1 MNRYT
6 RKQINVKAQLHGK
19 DFVTYEDATKA
30 MMMLAEVAIKAGADK
45 TKLMEFLS
53 GGEDEKD

>member
-19 DFVTYEDATKA
+19 EFVTWEDANTA
-30 MMMLAEVAIKAGADK
+30 MMMLAQVAVKAGADEK
-45 TKLMEFLS
+45 KLMEFLS
-53 GGEDEKD
+53 GGSDD